1 MTDIE
6 FKNEFARLEA
16 EQENRALMSKLD
28 YEKPAIPTKRIWT
41 EDEIKYYVQI
51 NDKSLYGALKRLY
64 ACQTAEEQNSGET
77 KENNGKGF
85 NGLDAPIL
93 SSFCE
98 FLNKTGFL
106 TPKQKILAR
115 KKLIKY
121 TRQLTALANE

>member
-1 MTDIE
+1 MT
-6 FKNEFARLEA
+6 
-16 EQENRALMSKLD
+16 
-28 YEKPAIPTKRIWT
+28 PTKRIWT
-41 EDEIKYYVQI
+41 EDEIKFYIQT

-106 TPKQKILAR
+106 TSKQKILAR

-121 TRQLTALANE
+121 TRQLTVLANE